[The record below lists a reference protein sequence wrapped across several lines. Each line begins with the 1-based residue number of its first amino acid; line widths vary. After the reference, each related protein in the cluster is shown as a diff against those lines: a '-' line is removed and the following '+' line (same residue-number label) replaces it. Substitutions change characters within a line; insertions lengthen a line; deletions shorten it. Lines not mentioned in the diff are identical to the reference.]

1 MAQLIKSVSII
12 YAACSAVMALGCV
25 ASQGDDG
32 SEEAVVQESHGHT
45 EIHTE
50 DRCDPATF
58 NAGGRVLCAPN
69 FNGGVTLAAFNA
81 ELAANKQV
89 ASWEYG
95 GGQIRVGLGD
105 SFQVDNQGG
114 EVHTFSVVANFGG
127 GRVAGLNTASG
138 NTVVAPECVAGA
150 NAANVDIAS
159 RAGITVT
166 TGANG
171 VIKTKGTF
179 KIQCCIHPWMRTTA
193 VIN

>member
-25 ASQGDDG
+25 ATQGDDG
-32 SEEAVVQESHGHT
+32 SEDDIVQESKGHT

-58 NAGGRVLCAPN
+58 NAGGRTLCAPN
-69 FNGGVTLAAFNA
+69 FNGGVTLAQFQA

-95 GGQIRVGLGD
+95 GGQIRVGLGQ

-114 EVHTFSVVANFGG
+114 EVHSFSVVANFGG
-127 GRVAGLNTASG
+127 GRVQGLNDASG
-138 NTVVAPECVAGA
+138 NPVPAPECLAPQGPS
-150 NAANVDIAS
+150 NLDLAS

-166 TGANG
+166 TGASG
-171 VIKTKGTF
+171 VIKTRGTF